1 LQKLRISGL
10 DEELDCI
17 DFVEKMIQKIKEN
30 PNQASLKPL
39 TLTLTTRIDVKTVI
53 RSIKIVE
60 KETSLSKKFILK
72 FADVKEDAKLF

>member
-1 LQKLRISGL
+1 
-10 DEELDCI
+10 
-17 DFVEKMIQKIKEN
+17 MILKIKEN

>member
-1 LQKLRISGL
+1 MQKLRISGL

>member
-1 LQKLRISGL
+1 
-10 DEELDCI
+10 
-17 DFVEKMIQKIKEN
+17 MIQKIKEN

-60 KETSLSKKFILK
+60 KEISLSKKFILK

>member
-1 LQKLRISGL
+1 
-10 DEELDCI
+10 
-17 DFVEKMIQKIKEN
+17 MIQKFKEN

-53 RSIKIVE
+53 RSMKIVE

-72 FADVKEDAKLF
+72 FFDVNEDAKLF